1 LSVRSWNFRNGE
13 SFNRRIDDTE
23 LKRFRVILVEV
34 ELIFRRKTALV
45 FALGEGDCVTDS
57 LWF

>member
-1 LSVRSWNFRNGE
+1 VRSWNFRNGE